1 MNITTTKINNAN
13 FEISTTIENS
23 EIEKVVKRLA
33 KETSK
38 QIKVDG
44 FRAGKVP
51 VAVVMKMHGERLAQD
66 AESEL
71 VRDALAQGYKEL
83 EITPDVV
90 IGEPSIKK
98 YDKTDSGL
106 DVEVE
111 VSIKPTFDLDGYK
124 DVAPSY
130 EEAEVSEDEINERVN
145 SLMDSRAKFV
155 KLEEDRAV
163 ENGDMTLIDFEGSVD
178 GELFDGGTSEGFNLQ
193 IGSNQFIAGFEEQII
208 GMNAGDEKDVK
219 VTFPEEYQAKE
230 LAGKEAVFKVKL
242 HEIQVKDKVELTEDM
257 AKELLNDKENGSIE
271 IVKEKIKEQLA
282 QEKFGKLY
290 NDELKPKILEAL
302 VAKFDFDLPKNIVEQ
317 ELDAKVNQEAQS
329 MDKEKIE
336 ELQNDS
342 DKLNEFRESLRT
354 DATDSVKATFIVD
367 ALAKA
372 EEVAVSDEE
381 VSQTLYYEAMMSG
394 QNPQEV
400 IKHYQDNNLI
410 PAIKMGMI
418 EDKLFSKLLGK

>member
-1 MNITTTKINNAN
+1 MSITTTKIDNAN
-13 FEISTTIENS
+13 FKISTTIENS
-23 EIEKVVKRLA
+23 EIETVVKRLA

-51 VAVVMKMHGERLAQD
+51 VAIVMKMHGERLTQD
-66 AESEL
+66 GESEL
-71 VRDALAQGYKEL
+71 VRKALADGYKEL
-83 EITPDVV
+83 EITQDVV
-90 IGEPSIKK
+90 IGEPSIQK
-98 YDKTDSGL
+98 YDKTDDGI
-106 DVEVE
+106 DIEVE

-124 DVAPSY
+124 DIAPEY
-130 EEAEVSEDEINERVN
+130 EEAEISEDEIDERVN

-155 KLEEDRAV
+155 KLEDDRAV

-178 GELFDGGTSEGFNLQ
+178 GELFEGGASDGFNLQ
-193 IGSNQFIAGFEEQII
+193 IGSNQFIPGFEEQII
-208 GMNAGDEKDVK
+208 GMNSGDEKDVK
-219 VTFPEEYQAKE
+219 VTFPEEYQAKD

-242 HEIQVKDKVELTEDM
+242 HEIQVKEKVELTEDM

-271 IVKEKIKEQLA
+271 TVKEKIKEQLA

-302 VAKFDFDLPKNIVEQ
+302 VEKFNFDLPKNIVEQ
-317 ELDAKVNQEAQS
+317 ELDAKVNQEAQT

-336 ELQNDS
+336 ELQKDS

-372 EEVAVSDEE
+372 EEIVVTDDE

>member
-1 MNITTTKINNAN
+1 MSITTTKIDNAN
-13 FEISTTIENS
+13 FKISTTIENS
-23 EIEKVVKRLA
+23 EIEAVVKRLA

-51 VAVVMKMHGERLAQD
+51 VAIVMKMHGERLTQD
-66 AESEL
+66 GESEL
-71 VRDALAQGYKEL
+71 VRKALADGYKEL
-83 EITPDVV
+83 EITQDVV
-90 IGEPSIKK
+90 IGEPSIQK
-98 YDKTDSGL
+98 YDKTDDGI
-106 DVEVE
+106 DIEVE

-124 DVAPSY
+124 DIAPEY
-130 EEAEVSEDEINERVN
+130 EEAEISEDEINERVN

-155 KLEEDRAV
+155 KLEDDRAV
-163 ENGDMTLIDFEGSVD
+163 EDGDMTLIDFEGSVD
-178 GELFDGGTSEGFNLQ
+178 GELFEGGASDGFNLQ
-193 IGSNQFIAGFEEQII
+193 IGSNQFIPGFEEQII
-208 GMNAGDEKDVK
+208 GMNSGDEKDVK
-219 VTFPEEYQAKE
+219 VTFPEEYQVKD

-242 HEIQVKDKVELTEDM
+242 HEIQAKEKVELTEDL

-271 IVKEKIKEQLA
+271 TVKEKIKEQLE

-302 VAKFDFDLPKNIVEQ
+302 VEKFNFDLPKNIVEQ
-317 ELDAKVNQEAQS
+317 ELDAKVNQEAQT

-372 EEVAVSDEE
+372 EEIVVTDDE

>member
-1 MNITTTKINNAN
+1 MSITTTKIDNAN
-13 FEISTTIENS
+13 FKISTTIENS
-23 EIEKVVKRLA
+23 EIEAVVKRLA

-51 VAVVMKMHGERLAQD
+51 VAIVMKMHGERLTQD
-66 AESEL
+66 GESEL
-71 VRDALAQGYKEL
+71 VRKALADGYKEL
-83 EITPDVV
+83 EITQDVV
-90 IGEPSIKK
+90 IGEPSIQK
-98 YDKTDSGL
+98 YDKTDDGI
-106 DVEVE
+106 DIEVE

-124 DVAPSY
+124 DIAPEY
-130 EEAEVSEDEINERVN
+130 EEAEISEDEIDERVN

-155 KLEEDRAV
+155 KLEDDRAV
-163 ENGDMTLIDFEGSVD
+163 EDGDMTLIDFEGSVD
-178 GELFDGGTSEGFNLQ
+178 GELFEGGASDGFNLQ
-193 IGSNQFIAGFEEQII
+193 IGSNQFIPGFEEQII
-208 GMNAGDEKDVK
+208 GMNSGDEKDVK
-219 VTFPEEYQAKE
+219 VTFPEEYQVKD

-242 HEIQVKDKVELTEDM
+242 HEIQAKEKVELTEDL

-271 IVKEKIKEQLA
+271 TVKEKIKEQLE

-302 VAKFDFDLPKNIVEQ
+302 VEKFNFDLPKNIVEQ
-317 ELDAKVNQEAQS
+317 ELDAKVNQEAQT

-372 EEVAVSDEE
+372 EEIVVTDDE

>member
-1 MNITTTKINNAN
+1 LSITTTKIDNAN
-13 FEISTTIENS
+13 FKISTTIENS
-23 EIEKVVKRLA
+23 EIEAVVKRLA

-51 VAVVMKMHGERLAQD
+51 VAIVMKMHGERLTQD
-66 AESEL
+66 GESEL
-71 VRDALAQGYKEL
+71 VRKALADGYKEL
-83 EITPDVV
+83 EITQDVV
-90 IGEPSIKK
+90 IGEPSIQK
-98 YDKTDSGL
+98 YDKTDDGI
-106 DVEVE
+106 DIEVE

-124 DVAPSY
+124 DIAPEY
-130 EEAEVSEDEINERVN
+130 EEAEISEDEINERVN

-155 KLEEDRAV
+155 KLEDDRAV
-163 ENGDMTLIDFEGSVD
+163 EDGDMTLIDFEGSVD
-178 GELFDGGTSEGFNLQ
+178 GELFEGGASDGFNLQ
-193 IGSNQFIAGFEEQII
+193 IGSNQFIPGFEEQII
-208 GMNAGDEKDVK
+208 GMNSGDEKDVK
-219 VTFPEEYQAKE
+219 VTFPEEYQVKD

-242 HEIQVKDKVELTEDM
+242 HEIQAKEKVELTEDL

-271 IVKEKIKEQLA
+271 TVKEKIKEQLE

-302 VAKFDFDLPKNIVEQ
+302 VEKFNFDLPKNIVEQ
-317 ELDAKVNQEAQS
+317 ELDAKVNQEAQT

-372 EEVAVSDEE
+372 EEIVVTDDE